1 MVDVF
6 RHAMRKRGSDARL
19 SSPSSDV
26 SDVTDVTDVTD
37 VSDVTD
43 SCVASVSSACS
54 ASSEIFVPAVGPM
67 CAMSRNLDR
76 QVPRPRSQAATAASK
91 ARGIAMSS
99 RMRRSATYLAAS
111 AVLWLAGC
119 ALGPDYVRPDVDTP
133 AAFKETG
140 DWKLAEPSDALA
152 KGDWWA
158 IYQDPVLSGLMN
170 QVDIN
175 NQNVKVAEA
184 NYRQALA
191 VASQARAAFF
201 PTIGADAGVTRSS
214 SRVSNTAIS
223 GAGVGG
229 ISNSYSLSGTAS
241 WELDIWGSVRR
252 SVEAGNASAEASAA
266 DLANAR
272 LSAQAL
278 LAQNYFDLRVTDEQK
293 ALLDRTVAAY
303 EQTLRLTQN
312 QYAVGVAQR
321 SDVIQA
327 QTQLQQAQAAAL
339 DIEVTRAQLEHAI
352 ALLVGKAPAAFS
364 LTPSPLRA
372 ALPPVP
378 VSLPSQLLERRPDI
392 ASAERSVVAANAKIG
407 VAKAAFFPTLSLSA
421 TGGFQSNSFADWLT
435 LPSRFWS
442 VGPALAATLFDG
454 GLRRAQTDAAIAAYD
469 AQVATYRQTVLAAF
483 QAVED
488 NLAAL
493 NYLGREAAVQNQA
506 VQSSREAA
514 QLILNQYKAGT
525 VGFQNVLTAQA
536 TAYTTERTALTILGR
551 QFTANVLLVTALGGG
566 WHGLPPEGASAGGGT
581 SSSAGGGA
589 SVVPEAAK
597 ASAAA
602 AQE

>member
-1 MVDVF
+1 MADAVRRV
-6 RHAMRKRGSDARL
+6 RRALACGLRGAF
-19 SSPSSDV
+19 
-26 SDVTDVTDVTD
+26 
-37 VSDVTD
+37 
-43 SCVASVSSACS
+43 
-54 ASSEIFVPAVGPM
+54 SETSVPADGPM
-67 CAMSRNLDR
+67 YAMAQPLNR
-76 QVPRPRSQAATAASK
+76 QVLTVRSHAGTASAAGQGRGVATPARARRTA
-91 ARGIAMSS
+91 
-99 RMRRSATYLAAS
+99 TFLAAS

-119 ALGPDYVRPDVDTP
+119 AVGPDYVRPDVDTP

-140 DWKLAEPSDALA
+140 DWKLAEPSDAVS
-152 KGDWWA
+152 KGEWWA
-158 IYQDPVLSGLMN
+158 IYKDPVLSELMA
-170 QVDIN
+170 QVDVN
-175 NQNVKVAEA
+175 NQNIKIAEA

-191 VASQARAAFF
+191 VASQARSAFF
-201 PTIGADAGVTRSS
+201 PTIGADAGLTRAS
-214 SRVSNTAIS
+214 SRVSSTAVS
-223 GAGVGG
+223 GSGVGG

-241 WELDIWGSVRR
+241 WEPDIWGSVRR

-266 DLANAR
+266 ELANAR

-278 LAQNYFDLRVTDEQK
+278 LAQNYFDLRVTDAQR
-293 ALLDRTVAAY
+293 ALLERTVAAY
-303 EQTLRLTQN
+303 EQTLKLTQN

-327 QTQLQQAQAAAL
+327 QTQLQSAQASAI

-352 ALLVGKAPAAFS
+352 ALLVGKAPAAFA
-364 LTPSPLRA
+364 LTVAPLRA

-378 VSLPSQLLERRPDI
+378 VSLPSKLLERRPDI
-392 ASAERSVVAANAKIG
+392 ASAERSVAAANAKIG

-421 TGGFQSNSFADWLT
+421 TGGFQSSSFANWLT

-469 AQVATYRQTVLAAF
+469 AQVATYRQTVLTAF
-483 QAVED
+483 QSVED

-493 NYLGREAAVQNQA
+493 NYLGRESVVQNQA
-506 VQSSREAA
+506 VQSSREAL

-525 VGFQNVLTAQA
+525 VSFQNVLTAQA

-566 WHGLPPEGASAGGGT
+566 WHGLPSEGANSVAQQAAATSDAASPANRGGT
-581 SSSAGGGA
+581 
-589 SVVPEAAK
+589 
-597 ASAAA
+597 
-602 AQE
+602 QE

>member
-1 MVDVF
+1 MADAVRRPRCGLSCALPDVLPGAF
-6 RHAMRKRGSDARL
+6 SEISVPADGPMYAMSQPLKRQVFTVRSHAGTAAAAWQGRGGA
-19 SSPSSDV
+19 
-26 SDVTDVTDVTD
+26 
-37 VSDVTD
+37 
-43 SCVASVSSACS
+43 ASVHA
-54 ASSEIFVPAVGPM
+54 
-67 CAMSRNLDR
+67 RR
-76 QVPRPRSQAATAASK
+76 TATF
-91 ARGIAMSS
+91 
-99 RMRRSATYLAAS
+99 LAAS

-119 ALGPDYVRPDVDTP
+119 AVGPDYVRPGVEAP

-140 DWKLAEPSDALA
+140 DWKLAEPSDAMS
-152 KGDWWA
+152 KGEWWA
-158 IYQDPVLSGLMN
+158 IYQDPVLSELMA
-170 QVDIN
+170 QVDVN
-175 NQNVKVAEA
+175 NQNIKVAEA

-191 VASQARAAFF
+191 VASQARSAFF
-201 PTIGADAGVTRSS
+201 PTIGADAGLTRAS
-214 SRVSNTAIS
+214 SRVSNTAVS
-223 GAGVGG
+223 GSGVGG

-241 WELDIWGSVRR
+241 WEPDIWGSVRR

-278 LAQNYFDLRVTDEQK
+278 LAQNYFDLRVTDAQK
-293 ALLDRTVAAY
+293 ALLDRTVATY
-303 EQTLRLTQN
+303 EQTLKLTQN

-327 QTQLQQAQAAAL
+327 QTQLQSAQASAI

-352 ALLVGKAPAAFS
+352 ALLVGKAPAAFA
-364 LTPSPLRA
+364 LTVAPLHA

-378 VSLPSQLLERRPDI
+378 VSLPSTLLERRPDI
-392 ASAERSVVAANAKIG
+392 AAAERSVAAANAKIG
-407 VAKAAFFPTLSLSA
+407 VAKAAFFPTLTLAA
-421 TGGFQSNSFADWLT
+421 TGGFQSSSFANWLT

-469 AQVATYRQTVLAAF
+469 AQVATYRQTVLSAF
-483 QAVED
+483 QSVED

-493 NYLGREAAVQNQA
+493 NYLGRESVVQNQA
-506 VQSSREAA
+506 VQSSRQAL

-525 VGFQNVLTAQA
+525 VSFQNVLTAQA

-566 WHGLPPEGASAGGGT
+566 WHGLPAEGANRGAPEVGAT
-581 SSSAGGGA
+581 SDVASPAKSSG
-589 SVVPEAAK
+589 
-597 ASAAA
+597 

>member
-1 MVDVF
+1 M
-6 RHAMRKRGSDARL
+6 ADAIRCLPRL
-19 SSPSSDV
+19 RRV
-26 SDVTDVTDVTD
+26 L
-37 VSDVTD
+37 
-43 SCVASVSSACS
+43 SCALPGAF
-54 ASSEIFVPAVGPM
+54 SETFVPADGPM
-67 CAMSRNLDR
+67 SAMSRPQNR
-76 QVPRPRSQAATAASK
+76 QMFTVRSHAGTAA
-91 ARGIAMSS
+91 AAGQGRGLSGSA
-99 RMRRSATYLAAS
+99 RMRRTATFLAAS

-119 ALGPDYVRPDVDTP
+119 AVGPDYVRPDIDTP

-140 DWKLAEPSDALA
+140 DWKLAEPSDAES
-152 KGDWWA
+152 KGEWWA
-158 IYQDPVLSGLMN
+158 IYQDPVLSELMA
-170 QVDIN
+170 QVDVN
-175 NQNVKVAEA
+175 NQNIKVAEA

-191 VASQARAAFF
+191 VASQARSAFF
-201 PTIGADAGVTRSS
+201 PTIGADAGLTRAS
-214 SRVSNTAIS
+214 SRVSSTAVS
-223 GAGVGG
+223 GSGVGG

-241 WELDIWGSVRR
+241 WEPDIWGSVRR
-252 SVEAGNASAEASAA
+252 SVEAGNASADASAA

-278 LAQNYFDLRVTDEQK
+278 LAQNYFDLRVTDAQR
-293 ALLDRTVAAY
+293 ALLERTVAAY
-303 EQTLRLTQN
+303 EQTLKLTQN

-327 QTQLQQAQAAAL
+327 QTQLQSAQASAI

-352 ALLVGKAPAAFS
+352 ALLVGKAPAAFT
-364 LTPSPLRA
+364 LTVAPLRA

-378 VSLPSQLLERRPDI
+378 VSLPSTLLERRPDI
-392 ASAERSVVAANAKIG
+392 ASAERSVAAANAKIG
-407 VAKAAFFPTLSLSA
+407 VAKAAFFPTLSLAA
-421 TGGFQSNSFADWLT
+421 TGGFQSGSFANWLT

-469 AQVATYRQTVLAAF
+469 AQVATYRQTVLSAF

-493 NYLGREAAVQNQA
+493 NYLGRESVVQNQA
-506 VQSSREAA
+506 VQSSREAL

-566 WHGLPPEGASAGGGT
+566 WHGLPSEDASRGATQATTASGAVSPAQSGGT
-581 SSSAGGGA
+581 
-589 SVVPEAAK
+589 
-597 ASAAA
+597 
-602 AQE
+602 QE

>member
-1 MVDVF
+1 
-6 RHAMRKRGSDARL
+6 
-19 SSPSSDV
+19 
-26 SDVTDVTDVTD
+26 
-37 VSDVTD
+37 
-43 SCVASVSSACS
+43 
-54 ASSEIFVPAVGPM
+54 
-67 CAMSRNLDR
+67 MSRSLNR
-76 QVPRPRSQAATAASK
+76 QVPIVRMHAAAMAAAGQGRSVPTSPRV
-91 ARGIAMSS
+91 
-99 RMRRSATYLAAS
+99 RRTVTWLAAS

-119 ALGPDYVRPDVDTP
+119 AVGPDYVRPSVETP

-140 DWKLAEPSDALA
+140 DWKLAEPSDAA
-152 KGDWWA
+152 SKGDWWA
-158 IYQDPVLSGLMN
+158 IYQDPVLTDLMA
-170 QVDIN
+170 QVNVD
-175 NQNVKVAEA
+175 NQNIKVAEA

-191 VASQARAAFF
+191 LASQARAAFF
-201 PTIGADAGVTRSS
+201 PTIGADAGLTRAS
-214 SRVSNTAIS
+214 SRVSNTAVSGS
-223 GAGVGG
+223 GAGG
-229 ISNSYSLSGTAS
+229 ISNSFSLSGTAS
-241 WELDIWGSVRR
+241 WEPDIWGSVRR

-278 LAQNYFDLRVTDEQK
+278 LAQNYFDLRVTDAQK
-293 ALLDRTVAAY
+293 ALLVRTVAAY
-303 EQTLRLTQN
+303 EQTLKLTQN

-327 QTQLQQAQAAAL
+327 QTQLQSAQASVL

-364 LTPSPLRA
+364 LASTPLRA
-372 ALPPVP
+372 ALPTVP
-378 VSLPSQLLERRPDI
+378 VSLPSTLLERRPDI
-392 ASAERSVVAANAKIG
+392 AAAERSVAAANAKIG

-421 TGGFQSNSFADWLT
+421 TGGFQSSSFANWLT

-469 AQVATYRQTVLAAF
+469 AQVATYRQTVLTAF

-493 NYLGREAAVQNQA
+493 NYLGRESAVQNQA
-506 VQSSREAA
+506 VQSSREAL

-525 VGFQNVLTAQA
+525 VGFQNVLTAQT

-566 WHGLPPEGASAGGGT
+566 WHGLPNEGENGT
-581 SSSAGGGA
+581 
-589 SVVPEAAK
+589 AK
-597 ASAAA
+597 QADH
-602 AQE
+602 

>member
-1 MVDVF
+1 
-6 RHAMRKRGSDARL
+6 
-19 SSPSSDV
+19 
-26 SDVTDVTDVTD
+26 
-37 VSDVTD
+37 
-43 SCVASVSSACS
+43 
-54 ASSEIFVPAVGPM
+54 
-67 CAMSRNLDR
+67 MSRNLNR
-76 QVPRPRSQAATAASK
+76 QVASVGSHSPAGAAVVARQGRGATTSPRLRRAATW
-91 ARGIAMSS
+91 I
-99 RMRRSATYLAAS
+99 AAS

-119 ALGPDYVRPDVDTP
+119 AVGPDYVRPTIDTP

-140 DWKLAEPSDALA
+140 DWKLAEPSDAA
-152 KGDWWA
+152 SKGEWWA
-158 IYQDPVLSGLMN
+158 IYQDPVLADLMA
-170 QVDIN
+170 QVNVD
-175 NQNVKVAEA
+175 NQNIKVAEA

-191 VASQARAAFF
+191 VASQARSAFF
-201 PTIGADAGVTRSS
+201 PTIGADAGLTRAS
-214 SRVSNTAIS
+214 SRVSSSAVSGS
-223 GAGVGG
+223 GAGG

-241 WELDIWGSVRR
+241 WEPDIWGSVRR

-278 LAQNYFDLRVTDEQK
+278 LAQNYFDLRVTDAQK

-303 EQTLRLTQN
+303 EQTLKLTQN

-327 QTQLQQAQAAAL
+327 QTQLQSAQASAL

-352 ALLVGKAPAAFS
+352 ALLVGKAPAVFS
-364 LTPSPLRA
+364 LAPTPLRA
-372 ALPPVP
+372 ALPMAP
-378 VSLPSQLLERRPDI
+378 VSLPSTLLERRPDI
-392 ASAERSVVAANAKIG
+392 AAAERSVAAANAKIG

-421 TGGFQSNSFADWLT
+421 TGGFQSSSFVNWLT

-469 AQVATYRQTVLAAF
+469 AQVATYRQTVLTAF

-506 VQSSREAA
+506 VQSSREAL

-525 VGFQNVLTAQA
+525 VGFQNVLTAQT

-566 WHGLPPEGASAGGGT
+566 WHGL
-581 SSSAGGGA
+581 SSAGDSLGAPQAVKTSAGA
-589 SVVPEAAK
+589 SPADGRDGQK
-597 ASAAA
+597 
-602 AQE
+602 

>member
-1 MVDVF
+1 M
-6 RHAMRKRGSDARL
+6 ADAIRCPRRVL
-19 SSPSSDV
+19 PG
-26 SDVTDVTDVTD
+26 
-37 VSDVTD
+37 
-43 SCVASVSSACS
+43 
-54 ASSEIFVPAVGPM
+54 ASSETSVPAEGPM
-67 CAMSRNLDR
+67 NAMSRSLNR
-76 QVPRPRSQAATAASK
+76 QVPIVCTHAAAIAAAGQGRSVRTSPRVRRTATW
-91 ARGIAMSS
+91 
-99 RMRRSATYLAAS
+99 LAAS

-119 ALGPDYVRPDVDTP
+119 AVGPDYVRPSVETP

-140 DWKLAEPSDALA
+140 DWKLAEPRDAA
-152 KGDWWA
+152 SKGEWWA
-158 IYQDPVLSGLMN
+158 IYQDPVLTDLMA
-170 QVDIN
+170 QVNVD
-175 NQNVKVAEA
+175 NQNIKVAEA

-191 VASQARAAFF
+191 LASQARSAFF
-201 PTIGADAGVTRSS
+201 PTIGADAGLTRAS
-214 SRVSNTAIS
+214 SRVSNTAVSGS
-223 GAGVGG
+223 GAGG
-229 ISNSYSLSGTAS
+229 ISNSFSLSGTAS
-241 WELDIWGSVRR
+241 WEPDIWGSVRR

-278 LAQNYFDLRVTDEQK
+278 LAQNYFDLRVTDAQK
-293 ALLDRTVAAY
+293 ALLVRTVAAY
-303 EQTLRLTQN
+303 EQTLKLTQN

-327 QTQLQQAQAAAL
+327 QTQLQSAQASVL

-364 LTPSPLRA
+364 LASTPLRA
-372 ALPPVP
+372 ALPTVP
-378 VSLPSQLLERRPDI
+378 VSLPSALLERRPDI
-392 ASAERSVVAANAKIG
+392 AAAERSVAAANAKIG

-421 TGGFQSNSFADWLT
+421 TGGFQSSSFADWLT

-469 AQVATYRQTVLAAF
+469 AQVATYRQTVLTAF

-506 VQSSREAA
+506 VQSSREAL

-525 VGFQNVLTAQA
+525 VGFQNVLTAQT

-566 WHGLPPEGASAGGGT
+566 WHGL
-581 SSSAGGGA
+581 SSAGDSLGAPQAVKTSAGA
-589 SVVPEAAK
+589 SPADGRDGQK
-597 ASAAA
+597 
-602 AQE
+602 

>member
-1 MVDVF
+1 MADVV
-6 RHAMRKRGSDARL
+6 RRLRRGL
-19 SSPSSDV
+19 SRALQGGHPDVPSG
-26 SDVTDVTDVTD
+26 
-37 VSDVTD
+37 
-43 SCVASVSSACS
+43 AF
-54 ASSEIFVPAVGPM
+54 SETSVPADGPM
-67 CAMSRNLDR
+67 YAMSRALNR
-76 QVPRPRSQAATAASK
+76 QVSTVRSHAGTAAAAGQGRGVAASVR
-91 ARGIAMSS
+91 AR
-99 RMRRSATYLAAS
+99 RTATFLAAS

-119 ALGPDYVRPDVDTP
+119 AVGPDYVRPDVDAP

-140 DWKLAEPSDALA
+140 DWKLAEPSDAVS
-152 KGDWWA
+152 KGEWWA
-158 IYQDPVLSGLMN
+158 IYQDPVLSELMA
-170 QVDIN
+170 QVDVN
-175 NQNVKVAEA
+175 NQNIKVAEA

-191 VASQARAAFF
+191 VASQARSAFF
-201 PTIGADAGVTRSS
+201 PTIGADASLTRAS
-214 SRVSNTAIS
+214 SRVSSTAVS
-223 GAGVGG
+223 GSGVGG

-241 WELDIWGSVRR
+241 WEPDIWGSVRR

-278 LAQNYFDLRVTDEQK
+278 LAQNYFDLRVTDAQK
-293 ALLDRTVAAY
+293 ALLDRTVATY
-303 EQTLRLTQN
+303 EETLKLTQN

-327 QTQLQQAQAAAL
+327 QTQLQSAQASAI

-352 ALLVGKAPAAFS
+352 ALLVGKAPAAFA
-364 LTPSPLRA
+364 LTVAPLHA

-378 VSLPSQLLERRPDI
+378 VSLPSTLLERRPDI
-392 ASAERSVVAANAKIG
+392 AAAERSVAAANAKIG
-407 VAKAAFFPTLSLSA
+407 VAKAAFFPTLSLAA
-421 TGGFQSNSFADWLT
+421 TGGLQSSSFANWLT

-469 AQVATYRQTVLAAF
+469 AQVATYRQTVLSAF
-483 QAVED
+483 QSVED

-493 NYLGREAAVQNQA
+493 NYLGRESVVQNQA
-506 VQSSREAA
+506 VQSSREAL

-525 VGFQNVLTAQA
+525 VSFQNVLTAQA

-566 WHGLPPEGASAGGGT
+566 WHGLPTEGANR
-581 SSSAGGGA
+581 GA
-589 SVVPEAAK
+589 
-597 ASAAA
+597 
-602 AQE
+602 QD

>member
-1 MVDVF
+1 
-6 RHAMRKRGSDARL
+6 
-19 SSPSSDV
+19 
-26 SDVTDVTDVTD
+26 
-37 VSDVTD
+37 
-43 SCVASVSSACS
+43 
-54 ASSEIFVPAVGPM
+54 
-67 CAMSRNLDR
+67 
-76 QVPRPRSQAATAASK
+76 
-91 ARGIAMSS
+91 
-99 RMRRSATYLAAS
+99 MRRTATFLAAS

-119 ALGPDYVRPDVDTP
+119 AVGPDYVRPQIDTP

-140 DWKLAEPSDALA
+140 DWKLAEPSDAAA

-158 IYQDPVLSGLMN
+158 IYQDPVLADLMS
-170 QVDIN
+170 QVDVN

-191 VASQARAAFF
+191 VASQARSAFF
-201 PTIGADAGVTRSS
+201 PTIGADASLTRAS
-214 SRVSNTAIS
+214 SRVSNTAVS
-223 GAGVGG
+223 GSGVGG

-241 WELDIWGSVRR
+241 WEPDIWGSVRR
-252 SVEAGNASAEASAA
+252 SVESGDASAQASAA

-278 LAQNYFDLRVTDEQK
+278 LAQNYFDLRVTDAQK
-293 ALLDRTVAAY
+293 ALLDRTVTAF
-303 EQTLRLTQN
+303 EQTLKLTQN

-327 QTQLQQAQAAAL
+327 QTQLQSAQASAI

-364 LTPSPLRA
+364 LTPSPLHA

-378 VSLPSQLLERRPDI
+378 VSLPSALLERRPDI
-392 ASAERSVVAANAKIG
+392 ASAERAVAAANAKIG
-407 VAKAAFFPTLSLSA
+407 VAKAAFFPALTLAA
-421 TGGFQSNSFADWLT
+421 TGGFQSNSFANWLT

-469 AQVATYRQTVLAAF
+469 AQVATYRQTVLTAF
-483 QAVED
+483 QSVED

-525 VGFQNVLTAQA
+525 VSFQNVLTAQA
-536 TAYTTERTALTILGR
+536 TAYTTERTSLTILGR

-566 WHGLPPEGASAGGGT
+566 WHGLTPDGADST
-581 SSSAGGGA
+581 GGA
-589 SVVPEAAK
+589 ASDAAK
-597 ASAAA
+597 ASGAA

>member
-1 MVDVF
+1 MADSVCSL
-6 RHAMRKRGSDARL
+6 RRPPQARIVAFVAL
-19 SSPSSDV
+19 SK
-26 SDVTDVTDVTD
+26 TQ
-37 VSDVTD
+37 
-43 SCVASVSSACS
+43 
-54 ASSEIFVPAVGPM
+54 VPADGPM
-67 CAMSRNLDR
+67 CAMSRIPNR
-76 QVPRPRSQAATAASK
+76 QAVPACSHAVPVACD
-91 ARGIAMSS
+91 ARGRSVRAL
-99 RMRRSATYLAAS
+99 RPMRRTATFLAAS

-119 ALGPDYVRPDVDTP
+119 AVGPDYVRPEIDMP

-140 DWKLAEPSDALA
+140 DWKFAQPNDAAA

-158 IYQDPVLSGLMN
+158 IYQDPVLSDLMS
-170 QVDIN
+170 QVDVN
-175 NQNVKVAEA
+175 NQNIKVAEA

-191 VASQARAAFF
+191 VASQARSAFF
-201 PTIGADAGVTRSS
+201 PTIGADAGLTRSS
-214 SRVSNTAIS
+214 SRVSNTAVSGS
-223 GAGVGG
+223 GAGG

-241 WELDIWGSVRR
+241 WEPDIWGSVRR
-252 SVEAGNASAEASAA
+252 SVEAGNASAQASAA

-278 LAQNYFDLRVTDEQK
+278 LAQNYFDLRVTDAQK

-303 EQTLRLTQN
+303 EETLRLTQN

-327 QTQLQQAQAAAL
+327 QSQLQSAQASAL

-352 ALLVGKAPAAFS
+352 ALLVGKAPATFS
-364 LTPSPLRA
+364 LAPAPLRA

-378 VSLPSQLLERRPDI
+378 ASLPSQLLERRPDI
-392 ASAERSVVAANAKIG
+392 ASAERAVAAANARIG
-407 VAKAAFFPTLSLSA
+407 VAKAAFFPSLTLSA
-421 TGGFQSNSFADWLT
+421 TGGFQSSSFADWLT

-469 AQVATYRQTVLAAF
+469 AQVATYRQTVLTAF

-493 NYLGREAAVQNQA
+493 NYLGREAAVQTQA

-525 VGFQNVLTAQA
+525 VAFQNVLTAQA
-536 TAYTTERTALTILGR
+536 TAYATERTSLTILGR

-566 WHGLPPEGASAGGGT
+566 WHGLPTDGDGAARDD
-581 SSSAGGGA
+581 AA
-589 SVVPEAAK
+589 PDAAK
-597 ASAAA
+597 ASGAAA
-602 AQE
+602 GK

>member
-1 MVDVF
+1 
-6 RHAMRKRGSDARL
+6 
-19 SSPSSDV
+19 
-26 SDVTDVTDVTD
+26 
-37 VSDVTD
+37 
-43 SCVASVSSACS
+43 
-54 ASSEIFVPAVGPM
+54 
-67 CAMSRNLDR
+67 MSRTLNR
-76 QVPRPRSQAATAASK
+76 QVPLIRSHARAAAGRQRRAGASPRARRTAAF
-91 ARGIAMSS
+91 
-99 RMRRSATYLAAS
+99 LAAS

-119 ALGPDYVRPDVDTP
+119 AVGPDYVRPEMDTP

-140 DWKLAEPSDALA
+140 DWKIAEPGDALA
-152 KGDWWA
+152 KGEWWS
-158 IYQDPVLSGLMN
+158 IYQDPVLADLMQ
-170 QVDIN
+170 QVDVN
-175 NQNVKVAEA
+175 NQNIKAAEA

-191 VASQARAAFF
+191 VASQARSAFF
-201 PTIGADAGVTRSS
+201 PTIGANSSLTRSS
-214 SRVSNTAIS
+214 SRVSNTAVS
-223 GAGVGG
+223 GAGAGG

-241 WELDIWGSVRR
+241 WEPDIWGSVRR

-278 LAQNYFDLRVTDEQK
+278 LAQNYFDLRVTDAQK
-293 ALLDRTVAAY
+293 ALLDRTVSAY
-303 EQTLRLTQN
+303 EQTLKLTQN

-327 QTQLQQAQAAAL
+327 QTQLQSAQAAAI

-364 LTPSPLRA
+364 LAPAPLRA

-378 VSLPSQLLERRPDI
+378 VGLPSQLLERRPDV
-392 ASAERSVVAANAKIG
+392 ASAERAVAAANARIG
-407 VAKAAFFPTLSLSA
+407 VAKAAFFPALTLSA
-421 TGGFQSNSFADWLT
+421 TGGFQSSSFANWLT

-483 QAVED
+483 QSVED

-506 VQSSREAA
+506 VQSSRDAL

-525 VGFQNVLTAQA
+525 VGFQNVLTAQT
-536 TAYTTERTALTILGR
+536 TAYTSERTALTILGR

-566 WHGLPPEGASAGGGT
+566 WHGLAGDAATAASVAGTASAPTAGSTGSAGSVGSAEGAERNSG
-581 SSSAGGGA
+581 
-589 SVVPEAAK
+589 
-597 ASAAA
+597 AA

>member
-1 MVDVF
+1 V
-6 RHAMRKRGSDARL
+6 RQERGAA
-19 SSPSSDV
+19 SSPRLRR
-26 SDVTDVTDVTD
+26 TAT
-37 VSDVTD
+37 
-43 SCVASVSSACS
+43 
-54 ASSEIFVPAVGPM
+54 FV
-67 CAMSRNLDR
+67 
-76 QVPRPRSQAATAASK
+76 
-91 ARGIAMSS
+91 
-99 RMRRSATYLAAS
+99 AAS

-119 ALGPDYVRPDVDTP
+119 AVGPDYVRPDVDTP

-140 DWKLAEPSDALA
+140 DWKLAEPSDAVS
-152 KGDWWA
+152 KGEWWA
-158 IYQDPVLSGLMN
+158 IYQDPVLSELMA
-170 QVDIN
+170 QVDVN
-175 NQNVKVAEA
+175 NQNIKVAEA

-191 VASQARAAFF
+191 VASQARSAFF
-201 PTIGADAGVTRSS
+201 PTIGADAGLTRAS
-214 SRVSNTAIS
+214 SRVSSTAVSGS
-223 GAGVGG
+223 GAGG

-241 WELDIWGSVRR
+241 WEPDIWGSVRR

-278 LAQNYFDLRVTDEQK
+278 LAQNYFDLRVTDAQR

-303 EQTLRLTQN
+303 EQTLKLTQN

-327 QTQLQQAQAAAL
+327 QTQLQSAQASAI

-352 ALLVGKAPAAFS
+352 ALLVGKAPAAFALS
-364 LTPSPLRA
+364 PAPLRA
-372 ALPPVP
+372 TLPPVP
-378 VSLPSQLLERRPDI
+378 VSLPSKLLERRPDI
-392 ASAERSVVAANAKIG
+392 ASAERSVAAANAKIG
-407 VAKAAFFPTLSLSA
+407 VAKAAFFPTLSLAA
-421 TGGFQSNSFADWLT
+421 TGGFQSSSFANWLT

-493 NYLGREAAVQNQA
+493 NYLGRESVVQTQA
-506 VQSSREAA
+506 VQSSREAL

-525 VGFQNVLTAQA
+525 VSFQNVLTAQA
-536 TAYTTERTALTILGR
+536 TAFTTERTALTIVGR

-566 WHGLPPEGASAGGGT
+566 WHGLPSEGAQVT
-581 SSSAGGGA
+581 NHDA
-589 SVVPEAAK
+589 SQT
-597 ASAAA
+597 AAA
-602 AQE
+602 SDTVRPVVSPVSGGSAQE

>member
-1 MVDVF
+1 MPAMARAAVAIFSESDSPVSADGPTRAMPRTLNRQVNTA
-6 RHAMRKRGSDARL
+6 RH
-19 SSPSSDV
+19 
-26 SDVTDVTDVTD
+26 
-37 VSDVTD
+37 
-43 SCVASVSSACS
+43 
-54 ASSEIFVPAVGPM
+54 PAVGR
-67 CAMSRNLDR
+67 AGASLRTR
-76 QVPRPRSQAATAASK
+76 RTAAF
-91 ARGIAMSS
+91 
-99 RMRRSATYLAAS
+99 LAAS

-119 ALGPDYVRPDVDTP
+119 AVGPDYVRPEMDTP

-140 DWKLAEPSDALA
+140 DWKLAEPNDAAA
-152 KGDWWA
+152 KGEWWT
-158 IYQDPVLSGLMN
+158 IYQDTVLNDLMA
-170 QVDIN
+170 QVEVN
-175 NQNVKVAEA
+175 NQNIKVAEA

-191 VASQARAAFF
+191 VASQARSAFF
-201 PTIGADAGVTRSS
+201 PTIGANSSLTRSS
-214 SRVSNTAIS
+214 SRVSNTAVSGS
-223 GAGVGG
+223 GAGG

-241 WELDIWGSVRR
+241 WEPDIWGSVRR
-252 SVEAGNASAEASAA
+252 SVESGDASAAASAA

-278 LAQNYFDLRVTDEQK
+278 LAQNYFDLRVTDAQK

-303 EQTLRLTQN
+303 EQTLKLTQN

-327 QTQLQQAQAAAL
+327 QTQLQSAQASAI

-364 LTPSPLRA
+364 LTVAPLRA
-372 ALPPVP
+372 ALPSVP
-378 VSLPSQLLERRPDI
+378 GALPSQLLERRPDI
-392 ASAERSVVAANAKIG
+392 AAAERAVASANAKIG
-407 VAKAAFFPTLSLSA
+407 VAKAAFFPALSLSA
-421 TGGFQSNSFADWLT
+421 SGGFQSSSFANWLT

-469 AQVATYRQTVLAAF
+469 AQVATYRQTVLTAF
-483 QAVED
+483 QSVED

-493 NYLGREAAVQNQA
+493 NYLGREATVQTQA

-525 VGFQNVLTAQA
+525 VSFQNVLTAQA
-536 TAYTTERTALTILGR
+536 TAYSTERTSLTILGR

-566 WHGLPPEGASAGGGT
+566 WHGLPPEDGGPAATDTPDAPVAPVAPGAPGVASGASAG
-581 SSSAGGGA
+581 
-589 SVVPEAAK
+589 
-597 ASAAA
+597 
-602 AQE
+602 

>member
-1 MVDVF
+1 MG
-6 RHAMRKRGSDARL
+6 RSPRL
-19 SSPSSDV
+19 
-26 SDVTDVTDVTD
+26 
-37 VSDVTD
+37 
-43 SCVASVSSACS
+43 
-54 ASSEIFVPAVGPM
+54 
-67 CAMSRNLDR
+67 
-76 QVPRPRSQAATAASK
+76 
-91 ARGIAMSS
+91 
-99 RMRRSATYLAAS
+99 RRSATFLAAS

-119 ALGPDYVRPDVDTP
+119 ALGPDYVRPEIDTP

-175 NQNVKVAEA
+175 NQNIKVAEA

-191 VASQARAAFF
+191 VASQARSAFF

-214 SRVSNTAIS
+214 SRVSNTAVS
-223 GAGVGG
+223 GSGVGG

-241 WELDIWGSVRR
+241 WEPDIWGSVRR

-293 ALLDRTVAAY
+293 ALLERTVAAY
-303 EQTLRLTQN
+303 EQTLKLTQN

-327 QTQLQQAQAAAL
+327 QTQLQQAQASAL

-364 LTPSPLRA
+364 LTPMPLRA

-469 AQVATYRQTVLAAF
+469 AQVATYRQTVLTAF

-536 TAYTTERTALTILGR
+536 TAYAAERTALTILGR

-566 WHGLPPEGASAGGGT
+566 WHGLPAEGGATSDVAGGAASGGASGAPGEAGASA
-581 SSSAGGGA
+581 
-589 SVVPEAAK
+589 V
-597 ASAAA
+597 A

>member
-1 MVDVF
+1 MAD
-6 RHAMRKRGSDARL
+6 AMRDGRSSKAAVSRGAA
-19 SSPSSDV
+19 SPTEASAAPVNSVTSVAAEGPMSAMPRIVNRQV
-26 SDVTDVTDVTD
+26 SNVRFHAAA
-37 VSDVTD
+37 VS
-43 SCVASVSSACS
+43 VAS
-54 ASSEIFVPAVGPM
+54 GQGRGGR
-67 CAMSRNLDR
+67 MS
-76 QVPRPRSQAATAASK
+76 PRV
-91 ARGIAMSS
+91 
-99 RMRRSATYLAAS
+99 RRSATFLAAS

-119 ALGPDYVRPDVDTP
+119 ALGPDYVRPEIDTP
-133 AAFKETG
+133 ATFKETG
-140 DWKLAEPSDALA
+140 DWKLAEPNDAA
-152 KGDWWA
+152 DKGDWWA
-158 IYQDPVLSGLMN
+158 IYQDPVLADLMS

-175 NQNVKVAEA
+175 NQNIKLAEA

-191 VASQARAAFF
+191 VAGQARAAFF
-201 PTIGADAGVTRSS
+201 PTIGANAGVTRSS
-214 SRVSNTAIS
+214 SRVSNTAVS
-223 GAGVGG
+223 GSGVGG

-278 LAQNYFDLRVTDEQK
+278 LAQNYFDLRVTDAQK
-293 ALLDRTVAAY
+293 ALLGRTVTAY
-303 EQTLRLTQN
+303 EQTLKLTQN

-327 QTQLQQAQAAAL
+327 QTQLQQAQASAL

-352 ALLVGKAPAAFS
+352 ALLVGKAPAVFS
-364 LTPSPLRA
+364 LTPAPLRA

-378 VSLPSQLLERRPDI
+378 VSLPSKLLERRPDI

-469 AQVATYRQTVLAAF
+469 AQVATYRQTVLTAF

-506 VQSSREAA
+506 VQSAQEAA

-566 WHGLPPEGASAGGGT
+566 WHGLPHDGAAASGAASSGNDAPNGGNASAP
-581 SSSAGGGA
+581 S
-589 SVVPEAAK
+589 
-597 ASAAA
+597 

>member
-1 MVDVF
+1 MV
-6 RHAMRKRGSDARL
+6 APQGRGARTPPCL
-19 SSPSSDV
+19 
-26 SDVTDVTDVTD
+26 
-37 VSDVTD
+37 
-43 SCVASVSSACS
+43 
-54 ASSEIFVPAVGPM
+54 
-67 CAMSRNLDR
+67 RR
-76 QVPRPRSQAATAASK
+76 AATW
-91 ARGIAMSS
+91 
-99 RMRRSATYLAAS
+99 LAAS

-119 ALGPDYVRPDVDTP
+119 AVGPDYVRPAIDTP

-140 DWKLAEPSDALA
+140 DWKLAEPSDAA
-152 KGDWWA
+152 SKGEWWA
-158 IYQDPVLSGLMN
+158 IYQDPVLADLMA
-170 QVDIN
+170 QVNVD
-175 NQNVKVAEA
+175 NQNIKVAEA

-191 VASQARAAFF
+191 VASQARSAFF
-201 PTIGADAGVTRSS
+201 PTIGADAGLTRAS
-214 SRVSNTAIS
+214 SRVSSSAVSGS
-223 GAGVGG
+223 GAGG

-241 WELDIWGSVRR
+241 WEPDIWGSVRR
-252 SVEAGNASAEASAA
+252 SVEAGNASAEASEA

-278 LAQNYFDLRVTDEQK
+278 LAQNYFDLRVTDAQK

-303 EQTLRLTQN
+303 EQTLKLTQN

-327 QTQLQQAQAAAL
+327 QTQLQSAQASAL

-364 LTPSPLRA
+364 LTPTPLRA
-372 ALPPVP
+372 ALPMAP
-378 VSLPSQLLERRPDI
+378 VSLPSTLLERRPDI
-392 ASAERSVVAANAKIG
+392 AAAERSVAAANAKIG
-407 VAKAAFFPTLSLSA
+407 VAKAAFFPTLTLSA
-421 TGGFQSNSFADWLT
+421 TGGFQSSSFADWLT

-469 AQVATYRQTVLAAF
+469 AQVATYRQTVLTAF

-506 VQSSREAA
+506 VQSSREAL

-525 VGFQNVLTAQA
+525 VGFQNVLTAQT

-566 WHGLPPEGASAGGGT
+566 WHGL
-581 SSSAGGGA
+581 SSAGENPGA
-589 SVVPEAAK
+589 SQAVK
-597 ASAAA
+597 ASADASSA
-602 AQE
+602 DGRDGQK